1 MKSTDDLKERLIARY
16 EAEELERKTYRT
28 AFTDRE
34 FLARPET
41 RGIRIQLEMLKPDLV
56 QQEHGIDSTIVVY
69 GSARF
74 KSQEDAQQLLQ
85 AAQATGDAVAIAKA
99 EQALDH
105 SRYYEAAREFGHIVA
120 AHSLICPEHDRLYIC
135 TGGGPGIMEA
145 ANRGAMEAGGKS
157 VGLNIILPHEQDPN
171 PYITPEL
178 SFKFHYFAMRKMH
191 FVMRAH
197 ALVVFPGGFG
207 TLDELIEVLTLVQT
221 KKAEAVPIILYGS
234 DYWKR
239 LINFEAFVEVGAIS
253 PQDLALFSYADTPEE
268 CWGLLHQQLHGEA
281 T

>member
-74 KSQEDAQQLLQ
+74 KSQAEAEELQ
-85 AAQATGDAVAIAKA
+85 AAALVSGEAQAMAQA

-105 SRYYEAAREFGHIVA
+105 ARYYEAARRFGRIVTE
-120 AHSLICPEHDRLYIC
+120 HSLICDEHQRLFIC

-157 VGLNIILPHEQDPN
+157 VGLNIILPHEQEPN

-191 FVMRAH
+191 FVMRAK

-207 TLDELIEVLTLVQT
+207 TLDELFEVLTLVQT
-221 KKAEAVPIILYGS
+221 KKAQAVPIVLYGS
-234 DYWKR
+234 EYWQK
-239 LINFEAFVEVGAIS
+239 LINFDAFVEVGAIS
-253 PQDLALFSYADTPEE
+253 PEDLHLFSYADSPEE
-268 CWGLLHQQLHGEA
+268 CWRLVHGVLH
-281 T
+281 TPM